1 MRKDMDHEF
10 KRQFAQQWT
19 RVQPIVASYVRSM
32 ILSFHD
38 AEDVIQEVA
47 VAFAVSFE
55 RYDPERPVVPWVL
68 SIARHKVVDYV
79 RSAGKTPTVF
89 DEKTLESL
97 AHAYDSVQDESQE
110 IQQALLGCTKKLN
123 KRPRHVVNLRYM
135 RDMSV
140 GEIAQRLGMSNTAV
154 YVMLHRVKDV
164 LAECVQR
171 KLNIEWK
178 IS

>member
-1 MRKDMDHEF
+1 
-10 KRQFAQQWT
+10 
-19 RVQPIVASYVRSM
+19 
-32 ILSFHD
+32 
-38 AEDVIQEVA
+38 
-47 VAFAVSFE
+47 
-55 RYDPERPVVPWVL
+55 
-68 SIARHKVVDYV
+68 VDFV
-79 RSAGKTPTVF
+79 RSAGKTATVF

-97 AHAYDSVQDESQE
+97 AHAYHSVQDESQE
-110 IQQALLGCTKKLN
+110 IQQALLGCMKKLN